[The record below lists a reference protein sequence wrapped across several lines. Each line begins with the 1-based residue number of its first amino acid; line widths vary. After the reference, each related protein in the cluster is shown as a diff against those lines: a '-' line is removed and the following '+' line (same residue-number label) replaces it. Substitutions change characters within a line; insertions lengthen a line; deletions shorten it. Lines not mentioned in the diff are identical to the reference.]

1 MSFYIEKVIVT
12 GSGKTDSVIEL
23 SKGINIIYGPSNTG
37 KTYIVKC
44 IDFMFGSKTEPIDT
58 STGYDNVKIIV
69 KTDRGELSMI
79 RKIGENKIHI
89 DSNDNRIISGDYN
102 TRTSQKNYDKT
113 INSVWL
119 CLIGINEMHQ
129 IIKND
134 NFHKQVLSWK
144 TFKHIFMLTETKIIS
159 EYPTLLTGQYTSNT
173 VEIAS
178 LIFLMFGE
186 DFANSEK
193 NDSKAVKEAKKK
205 AVKDYINKELFRLSE
220 RNQKLQAQVQ
230 ENSKVNIEEEIKDV
244 IAKISEL
251 ELEIAT
257 AIAENQNILSE
268 LHTKNE
274 DLAECSIL
282 LDRYE
287 ELTTQYAADL
297 KRLNFIIDGEVNFA
311 SPGSTKC
318 PFCDNKI
325 NVNKNYTYIN
335 AAKSEFKKIKL
346 QEKDLEEALQALRVE
361 KNRLEQEIK
370 VLIEKKA
377 SSEKIIET
385 ELQPQLNTLTE
396 KMSVYKAMI
405 ELDKEIDIIKSFSD
419 QKVADII
426 DNESNEES
434 EIKFK
439 VKDHIEYNFISD
451 LGNNILSFLQKC
463 KYENLLSVIF
473 DKSSMDIIVNGKKK
487 GANGKGYNA
496 FFNSIVAVVLSRY
509 MKDKAK
515 FPPNFLILDSP
526 TLSLKEK
533 AEVKPSE
540 TMRNAFFEE
549 IIHSPEGIQ
558 VIIVE
563 NEIPSI
569 DYKNVNKINFSKEK
583 DRGRYGFLLDVTD

>member
-12 GSGKTDSVIEL
+12 GSGKKDSVIEL
-23 SKGINIIYGPSNTG
+23 SKGVNIIYGPSNTG

-44 IDFMFGSKTEPIDT
+44 IDYMFGSKTEPIDT
-58 STGYDNVKIIV
+58 STGYDKVKIIV
-69 KTDRGELSMI
+69 KTDCGELSMI

-102 TRTSQKNYDKT
+102 TRTGQKNYDKT

-129 IIKND
+129 IIKNE

-159 EYPTLLTGQYTSNT
+159 EYSTLLTEQYTSNT

-178 LIFLMFGE
+178 LIFLMSGE

-230 ENSKVNIEEEIKDV
+230 ENSKVNIEEEIKDI

-251 ELEIAT
+251 ELKIAA
-257 AIAENQNILSE
+257 AIAENQSILAK

-287 ELTTQYAADL
+287 ELTTQYSADL
-297 KRLNFIIDGEVNFA
+297 KRLSFIIDGEVNFA
-311 SPGSTKC
+311 SPASTKC

-325 NVNKNYTYIN
+325 SVNKDHTYIN
-335 AAKSEFKKIKL
+335 AAKSEYKKIKL
-346 QEKDLEEALQALRVE
+346 QEKDLEEALQALRDE
-361 KNRLEQEIK
+361 KKRLEQEIK

-377 SSEKIIET
+377 SSEKIVET
-385 ELQPQLNTLTE
+385 ELQPQLSTLTE

-419 QKVADII
+419 QKAADII
-426 DNESNEES
+426 DNESNQES

-439 VKDHIEYNFISD
+439 VREHLEYNFISD

-473 DKSSMDIIVNGKKK
+473 DQSSMDIIVNGKKK

-496 FFNSIVAVVLSRY
+496 FFNSIVAIVLSRY

-515 FPPNFLILDSP
+515 YPPNFLILDSP

-533 AEVKPSE
+533 AELKPSE
-540 TMRNAFFEE
+540 TMRDAFFEE
-549 IIHSPEGIQ
+549 IIRSPNGVQI
-558 VIIVE
+558 IIVE
-563 NEIPSI
+563 NEIPSL
-569 DYKNVNKINFSKEK
+569 DNKNVNKIYFSKEK
-583 DRGRYGFLLDVTD
+583 GKGRYGFLLDVTD